1 MHNDHLH
8 YFHQAAARDQVVALL
23 DRVRLDPAYRSA
35 RIRRVEV
42 ALQIG
47 ALLVIAAVMA
57 FSAWRSA

>member
-1 MHNDHLH
+1 MHSDHLH

-23 DRVRLDPAYRSA
+23 DRVRLNPAYRPA
-35 RIRRVEV
+35 RIRRREA

-47 ALLVIAAVMA
+47 AMVAIAAVMA